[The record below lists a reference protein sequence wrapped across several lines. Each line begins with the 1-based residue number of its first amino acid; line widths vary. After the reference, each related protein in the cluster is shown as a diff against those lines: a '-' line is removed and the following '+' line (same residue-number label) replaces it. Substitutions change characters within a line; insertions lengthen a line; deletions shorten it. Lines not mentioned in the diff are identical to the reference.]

1 MPYQGDLI
9 RLSATEAVDLLKS
22 REVSPLDLIEAAAR
36 RIEDLDGKINALPL
50 RFFDRARDAAKRL
63 PSKLA
68 ERSSPP
74 GWLAGLP
81 IAVKDYND
89 VAGQTT
95 TYGSPIFKNNIP
107 ACSDTTVL
115 ILEASGAIP
124 IAKSN
129 VPEFAGANTFN
140 SVYGATRNPW
150 NLERSA
156 GGSSGGAAAAL
167 AAGMV
172 WLATGNDLGGSLRI
186 PASFCGIVGLRP
198 SVGRVPRPSANP
210 PFDALWVEGP
220 MGRTVSD
227 VALMLDAEAKQT
239 IGDPWSRPR
248 PEKPFVEATKTLN
261 APRRVGFS
269 SNLALSKIDPE
280 IATICRKATE
290 SLRSAAVDVDEV
302 CPDLSGGIEAFQ
314 TLRALMFAS
323 VRGELVRT
331 HRGQIAPEIVWNLEK
346 GLSLTADEI
355 LRAERIRA
363 RLYGNMVDFFNR
375 FDVLACP
382 TVAVAPFP
390 VEQRYPTEIAG
401 EKLETYIDW
410 MFLTF
415 VVTLTGCPA
424 ISVPCGFTA
433 TGLPVGLQLI
443 GRPHGD
449 YELLA
454 AAAVLE
460 QTCGY
465 IGKRLPV
472 G

>member
-1 MPYQGDLI
+1 MPDHGDLI
-9 RLSATEAVDLLKS
+9 ALTATQAVGLLKS
-22 REVSPLDLIEAAAR
+22 GAISPLDLIEAAAR
-36 RIEDLDGKINALPL
+36 RIEDVDGKINALPL
-50 RFFDRARDAAKRL
+50 RFLDRAREAAKRL
-63 PSKLA
+63 SLSGEK
-68 ERSSPP
+68 SSTR

-95 TYGSPIFKNNIP
+95 SYGSPIFKNAI
-107 ACSDTTVL
+107 ATCSDTTVL
-115 ILEASGAIP
+115 TLEASGAIP

-156 GGSSGGAAAAL
+156 GGSSGGSAAAL

-186 PASFCGIVGLRP
+186 PASFCGVVGLRP
-198 SVGRVPRPSANP
+198 SVGRVPRPAANP

-220 MGRTVSD
+220 MGRTVGD
-227 VALMLDAEAKQT
+227 VALMLDAQARQT
-239 IGDPWSRPR
+239 IGDPWSRPP
-248 PEKPFVEATKTLN
+248 PERAFVAATQAPLP
-261 APRRVGFS
+261 PRRVGFS
-269 SNLALSKIDPE
+269 ANLGLAKIEPE
-280 IATICRKATE
+280 VGDICRKAAQ
-290 SLRSAAVDVDEV
+290 SMQNAAVEVDEA
-302 CPDLSGGIEAFQ
+302 CPDLRGGIEAFQ

-323 VRGELVRT
+323 VRGELLVT
-331 HRGQIAPEIVWNLEK
+331 HRELIAPEIVWNLEK
-346 GLSLTADEI
+346 GTRLSADEI
-355 LRAERIRA
+355 LRAERVRS
-363 RLYGNMVDFFNR
+363 RLYGNMVDLFAR

-401 EKLETYIDW
+401 QKLQTYIDW

-415 VVTLTGCPA
+415 VITLTGCPA

-433 TGLPVGLQLI
+433 AGLPVGLQLV
-443 GRPHGD
+443 GKPHGD
-449 YELLA
+449 FELLA
-454 AAAVLE
+454 AAAILE
-460 QTCGY
+460 QTAGSFAA
-465 IGKRLPV
+465 KLPIA
-472 G
+472 

>member
-1 MPYQGDLI
+1 MARGEDLI
-9 RLSATEAVDLLKS
+9 RLSATEAVEFLKAG
-22 REVSPLDLIEAAAR
+22 ELSPLELIDASAR
-36 RIEDLDGKINALPL
+36 RIEEADSRINALPL
-50 RFFDRARDAAKRL
+50 RFFDRARETARRFSGKS
-63 PSKLA
+63 P
-68 ERSSPP
+68 RSEEP

-89 VAGQTT
+89 VAGQVTS
-95 TYGSPIFKNNIP
+95 YGSPLFKNNV
-107 ACSDTTVL
+107 AAASDTTVL
-115 ILEASGAIP
+115 TLEASGAIP

-140 SVYGATRNPW
+140 PVYGATRNPW
-150 NLERSA
+150 SLERSA

-167 AAGMV
+167 ASGMV

-198 SVGRVPRPSANP
+198 SVGRVPRPASNP

-227 VALMLDAEAKQT
+227 VALMLDAEAAQVA
-239 IGDPWSRPR
+239 GDPWSMPR
-248 PEKPFVEATKTLN
+248 PERPFVSAVTSPV
-261 APRRVGFS
+261 APRLVAFS
-269 SNLALSKIDPE
+269 SNLGLSKVEPE
-280 IATICRKATE
+280 VAAVCKAGVNA
-290 SLRSAAVDVDEV
+290 LRSAGVGVDDA

-323 VRGELVRT
+323 VRGDLLTE
-331 HRGQIAPEIVWNLEK
+331 HRDRIAPDIVWNLEK
-346 GLSLTADEI
+346 GLNLTADEI
-355 LRAERIRA
+355 LRAERTRA
-363 RLYGNMVDFFNR
+363 RLYANMVAFFRR

-382 TVAVAPFP
+382 TVAMPPFP
-390 VEQRYPTEIAG
+390 VAQPYPTEIAG
-401 EKLETYIDW
+401 EKLQTYIDW

-415 VVTLTGCPA
+415 VITLTGCPA

-433 TGLPVGLQLI
+433 SGLPIGLQLI

-449 YELLA
+449 YDLLA
-454 AAAVLE
+454 AAKIFE
-460 QTCGY
+460 QTRGELAPS
-465 IGKRLPV
+465 LPV